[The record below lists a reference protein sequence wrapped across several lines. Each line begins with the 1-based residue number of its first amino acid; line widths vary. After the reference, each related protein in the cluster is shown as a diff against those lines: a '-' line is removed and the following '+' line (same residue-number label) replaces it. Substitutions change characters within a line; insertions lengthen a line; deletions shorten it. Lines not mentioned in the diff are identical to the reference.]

1 MNKLT
6 WHEDLIPPDE
16 VWVKIGGDKGG
27 TSFKM
32 SFQIVN
38 IAKPNSVKN
47 STVFALFEAP
57 DSVYNL
63 HIALDK
69 YKDVITDLQA
79 SMWKSVKIKCLHY
92 CNV

>member
-1 MNKLT
+1 MKCGLKL
-6 WHEDLIPPDE
+6 E
-16 VWVKIGGDKGG
+16 VIKVAHHLRCH
-27 TSFKM
+27 FKL
-32 SFQIVN
+32 SILLSQT
-38 IAKPNSVKN
+38 VKN